1 MLAMDAY
8 AHFDE
13 WWGPF
18 AGSGVETMGEAMTRL
33 SDTGELR
40 VLEPRDQPDERAT
53 SSSDTPRHAPP
64 PSLHTF

>member
-18 AGSGVETMGEAMTRL
+18 AGNGVETMGEAMTRL
-33 SDTGELR
+33 SDAG
-40 VLEPRDQPDERAT
+40 
-53 SSSDTPRHAPP
+53 
-64 PSLHTF
+64 